1 MEVMFMKS
9 REVKTP
15 FRANRN
21 DAGIDFFL
29 PVMNEK
35 MVRDVIAKNP
45 GNQCIEVIS
54 GEAPYII
61 VRPGTRVLI
70 PTGIHTHISPKNS
83 AFIAFNK
90 SGLSANHGIIVTAQ
104 VVDSDYTGEIHVGI
118 LNTSNEYMK
127 FHQGDK
133 IGQFVHVPI
142 YLTDMKE
149 INPGAYRELTS
160 TSDRGQGGFGSTDNK

>member
-15 FRANRN
+15 FRANQN

-35 MVRDVIAKNP
+35 MVQDVIAKNP
-45 GNQCIEVIS
+45 GNQCIAVKD
-54 GEAPYII
+54 GETPYII

-70 PTGIHTHISPKNS
+70 PTGIHTNIFPKTS

-118 LNTSNEYMK
+118 LNTSNEYME

-133 IGQFVHVPI
+133 IGQFVHTPV
-142 YLTDMKE
+142 YLTNMKE
-149 INPGAYRELTS
+149 ITPEVYQELTS
-160 TSDRGQGGFGSTDNK
+160 TSDRGQGGFGSSDK

>member
-15 FRANRN
+15 FRANQN

-29 PVMNEK
+29 PVMDER
-35 MVRDVIAKNP
+35 MVQDVITKNP
-45 GNQCIEVIS
+45 GKCIVVKE

-61 VRPGTRVLI
+61 VRPGSRVLI
-70 PTGIHTHISPKNS
+70 PTGIHTNIFPKNS

-118 LNTSNEYMK
+118 LNTSDE
-127 FHQGDK
+127 
-133 IGQFVHVPI
+133 
-142 YLTDMKE
+142 
-149 INPGAYRELTS
+149 
-160 TSDRGQGGFGSTDNK
+160 

>member
-1 MEVMFMKS
+1 MKS

-15 FRANRN
+15 FRANQN

-35 MVRDVIAKNP
+35 MVQDVIAKNP
-45 GNQCIEVIS
+45 GNQCIAVKGE
-54 GEAPYII
+54 EAPYII

-70 PTGIHTHISPKNS
+70 PTGIHTNIFPKTS

-118 LNTSNEYMK
+118 LNTSNEYME

-133 IGQFVHVPI
+133 IGQFVHTPV
-142 YLTDMKE
+142 YLTNMKE
-149 INPGAYRELTS
+149 ITPEVYRELTL
-160 TSDRGQGGFGSTDNK
+160 TSDRGQGGFGSSDK

>member
-15 FRANRN
+15 FRANKN

-29 PVMNEK
+29 PVMDER
-35 MVRDVIAKNP
+35 MVQDVITKNP
-45 GNQCIEVIS
+45 GKCIVVKED
-54 GEAPYII
+54 EAPYII

-70 PTGIHTHISPKNS
+70 PTGIHTNIFPKNS

-118 LNTSNEYMK
+118 LNTSNEYK
-127 FHQGDK
+127 EFHQGDK
-133 IGQFVHVPI
+133 IGQFVHIPVF
-142 YLTDMKE
+142 LTNMKE
-149 INPGAYRELTS
+149 ITPEVYQELTS
-160 TSDRGQGGFGSTDNK
+160 NSDRGQGGFGSSDK